1 MRICILGGFNMHRL
15 SNSLSICLFTS
26 VALITVPA
34 TAQDETAPVVDEA
47 ADGEIVVFG
56 QGETRQVQEVSS
68 KELLILA
75 PGTSPLKAIEKLPSV
90 SFQSADPF
98 GTYEWSSRI
107 SIRGFNQN
115 QLGFTLDGI
124 PLGDSSYGN
133 NNGLHIGRAIISEN
147 IGVTRV
153 SQGSGSIGTQATNNL
168 GGTLEFF
175 SADPTGGLGF
185 DANLTYGSENTVR
198 GFGRFNFGEAG
209 GIRGFVS
216 GVYHNAEK
224 WKGGGDQRNWQI
236 NAKAII
242 PVGDAEFDAYFGY
255 SDRAEQDYQ
264 DLSLEIIDRLGYNH
278 DNFFPNYALAI
289 QIADIANNIDLRNNS
304 TGALGGDGRSDIT
317 GNAPTNPA
325 AGTVFPAPYISIDD
339 SYYDASGLRKDTL
352 AAYGLTAPLDEGVT
366 FKIKAYYH
374 DNTGQGTWATPYVP
388 SPNGVPLS
396 VRTTEYDIQ
405 RGGVFGSLNAQIGDH
420 EITIGGWYE
429 HNDFTQA
436 RRFYA
441 FDSRTAPN
449 RDLTNFQRNP
459 FFTQWL
465 FDFNTDTL
473 QYHVQ
478 DKISLGN
485 LTINLGWKG
494 FQVNNEA
501 SPRVQGALAA
511 GKIRSK
517 DWFQPHAGLAYRLN
531 DKAEVFGGFTQVTRA
546 FVSSATSGP
555 FSTTQAGFNALIARG
570 LKPEESDTYELG
582 VRYNDT
588 IFNGVI
594 GVYYVN
600 FRNRLLGVQT
610 GAGIVGNPAILQ
622 NVGSVRSLGF
632 EAAGDVRLG
641 GGLSLFASYS
651 YNDATYRD
659 DVVIPPSA
667 ITTPPTPPN
676 IIPTSG
682 RNVVDAPKHLLKG
695 EVMYDSDTFFGRL
708 GANYMSR
715 RYFNYLNDRS
725 VSGRVLVD
733 ATLGYRFDAGLRS
746 PIELQLNATNL
757 LDKDYVSTIGS
768 NGFGNSGDNQT
779 LLAGA
784 PQQFFATVKV
794 GF

>member
-1 MRICILGGFNMHRL
+1 MRK
-15 SNSLSICLFTS
+15 
-26 VALITVPA
+26 ITVMLLAGVAFGSLPVMA
-34 TAQDETAPVVDEA
+34 QQSNAPTTAGSEEA
-47 ADGEIVVFG
+47 EIVVFG

-98 GTYEWSSRI
+98 GTYEWSSRV

-115 QLGFTLDGI
+115 QLGYTLDGI

-175 SADPTGGLGF
+175 SADPSDGF
-185 DANLTYGSENTVR
+185 GVDANLTYGSSNTMR
-198 GFGRFNFGEAG
+198 AFGRINFGEAG
-209 GIRGFVS
+209 GVRGFLS
-216 GVYHNAEK
+216 GVYHNADK
-224 WKGGGDQRNWQI
+224 WKGGGEQRSMHV

-242 PVGDAEFDAYFGY
+242 PVGDAEFDGFFSY

-264 DLSLEIIDRLGYNH
+264 DLSLEMINRLGYDH
-278 DNFFPNYALAI
+278 DNYFPDYAKAI
-289 QIADIANNIDLRNNS
+289 SAARGVYVAPINNL
-304 TGALGGDGRSDIT
+304 
-317 GNAPTNPA
+317 
-325 AGTVFPAPYISIDD
+325 DD
-339 SYYDASGLRKDTL
+339 SYYDASGLRKDLL
-352 AAYGLTAPLDEGVT
+352 ASYGLTAPLADGVT

-374 DNTGQGTWATPYVP
+374 NNTGQGTWGTPYVP
-388 SPNGVPLS
+388 SPNGVPMS
-396 VRTTEYDIQ
+396 ARTTEYDIQ
-405 RGGVFGSLNAQIGDH
+405 RGGVFSSLNAEVGDH
-420 EITIGGWYE
+420 EVTVGSWYE

-441 FDSRTAPN
+441 YESNTTPGLDHTKF
-449 RDLTNFQRNP
+449 LVNP

-473 QYHVQ
+473 QYYVQ
-478 DKISLGN
+478 DKISLGD

-494 FQVNNEA
+494 FQVNNE
-501 SPRVQGALAA
+501 SDPRIQGSLAA
-511 GKIRSK
+511 GKIKSQ
-517 DWFQPHAGLAYRLN
+517 DWFQPHAGVAYKLT
-531 DKAEVFGGFTQVTRA
+531 DKAEIFGGFTQVTRA

-555 FSTTQAGFNALIARG
+555 FATTQAGFNALVTRG
-570 LKPEESDTYELG
+570 LKPESSDTFELG
-582 VRYNDT
+582 ARYNDNV
-588 IFNGVI
+588 FNGVI

-641 GGLSLFASYS
+641 GGMTLFASYS
-651 YNDATYRD
+651 YTGATYREN
-659 DVVIPPSA
+659 VI
-667 ITTPPTPPN
+667 TPTAV
-676 IIPTSG
+676 IATKG
-682 RNVVDAPKHLLKG
+682 KEVVDTPKHLLRG
-695 EVMYDSDTFFGRL
+695 EVAYDSDAFFGRV
-708 GANYMSR
+708 GANYMSK

-725 VSGRVLVD
+725 VPGRVLVD
-733 ATLGYRFDAGLRS
+733 ATVGYRLDAGLRA
-746 PIELQLNATNL
+746 PLELQLNATNL
-757 LDKDYVSTIGS
+757 FGKDYVSTIGS

-779 LLAGA
+779 LLAGSPRQVFVTLKA
-784 PQQFFATVKV
+784 

>member
-1 MRICILGGFNMHRL
+1 MRKFTSILL
-15 SNSLSICLFTS
+15 AS
-26 VALITVPA
+26 VALIASPA
-34 TAQDETAPVVDEA
+34 MAQQANSPAETETTED
-47 ADGEIVVFG
+47 EIVVFG
-56 QGETRQVQEVSS
+56 QGETRQVQEISS

-90 SFQSADPF
+90 NFQSADPF
-98 GTYEWSSRI
+98 GTYEWSSRV

-115 QLGFTLDGI
+115 QLGYTLDGI
-124 PLGDSSYGN
+124 PLGDSTYGN

-175 SADPTGGLGF
+175 SADPNDGF
-185 DANLTYGSENTVR
+185 GVDANLTYGSENTIR
-198 GFGRFNFGEAG
+198 GFGRVNFGEAD
-209 GIRGFVS
+209 GIRGFIS
-216 GVYHNAEK
+216 GVYHNSEK

-242 PVGDAEFDAYFGY
+242 PVGVAEFDAYFAY

-264 DLSLEIIDRLGYNH
+264 DLSLEMIARLGYDH
-278 DNFFPNYALAI
+278 DNYFPDYAAAI
-289 QIADIANNIDLRNNS
+289 RAAQGVFAAPINNL
-304 TGALGGDGRSDIT
+304 
-317 GNAPTNPA
+317 
-325 AGTVFPAPYISIDD
+325 DD

-352 AAYGLTAPLDEGVT
+352 AAYGLTAPLGDGVT

-374 DNTGQGTWATPYVP
+374 DNTGQGTWGTPYVP
-388 SPNGVPLS
+388 SPNGVPMS
-396 VRTTEYDIQ
+396 IRTTEYDIQ
-405 RGGVFGSLNAQIGDH
+405 RGGVFSSLNAEVGDH
-420 EITIGGWYE
+420 EITVGGWYE

-441 FDSRTAPN
+441 YESLTTPG
-449 RDLTNFQRNP
+449 RDHTKFQRNP

-473 QYHVQ
+473 QYYVQ
-478 DKISLGN
+478 DKISLGD

-494 FQVNNEA
+494 FQVSNEA
-501 SPRVQGALAA
+501 DPRIKGALAA
-511 GKIRSK
+511 GKIKST
-517 DWFQPHAGLAYRLN
+517 DWFQPHAGVAYKLT
-531 DKAEVFGGFTQVTRA
+531 DKAEIFGGFTQVTRA

-582 VRYNDT
+582 ARYNDSV
-588 IFNGVI
+588 FNGVI

-622 NVGSVRSLGF
+622 NVGSVRSIGF
-632 EAAGDVRLG
+632 EAAGDLRLG
-641 GGLSLFASYS
+641 GGLTLFASYS
-651 YNDATYRD
+651 YTDASYRD
-659 DVVIPPSA
+659 DVV
-667 ITTPPTPPN
+667 TPTA
-676 IIPTSG
+676 IIPTKG
-682 RNVVDAPKHLLKG
+682 KDVVDTPKHLLRG
-695 EVMYDSDTFFGRL
+695 EIAYDSDSFFGRI
-708 GANYMSR
+708 GANYMSK

-725 VSGRVLVD
+725 VSSRVLVD
-733 ATLGYRFDAGLRS
+733 ATIGYRFDMGMRT

-757 LDKDYVSTIGS
+757 LDKKYVSTIGS

>member
-1 MRICILGGFNMHRL
+1 MRRFITILL
-15 SNSLSICLFTS
+15 ATS
-26 VALITVPA
+26 AIA
-34 TAQDETAPVVDEA
+34 TSAAAQDTENLPADDLA
-47 ADGEIVVFG
+47 ASEEIVVFG
-56 QGETRQVQEVSS
+56 QGETRQVQELTS

-90 SFQSADPF
+90 NFQSADPF
-98 GTYEWSSRI
+98 GTYEWSSRV

-115 QLGFTLDGI
+115 QLGYTLDGI
-124 PLGDSSYGN
+124 PLGDSTYGN

-175 SADPTGGLGF
+175 SMDPNDGF
-185 DANLTYGSENTVR
+185 GVDANLTYGSENTIR
-198 GFGRFNFGEAG
+198 GFGRVNFGEVD

-242 PVGDAEFDAYFGY
+242 PVGQAEFDAYFAY

-264 DLSLEIIDRLGYNH
+264 DLSLEMIARLGYDH
-278 DNFFPNYALAI
+278 DNYFPDYATAI
-289 QIADIANNIDLRNNS
+289 RAAQGIFVAPINNL
-304 TGALGGDGRSDIT
+304 
-317 GNAPTNPA
+317 
-325 AGTVFPAPYISIDD
+325 DD

-352 AAYGLTAPLDEGVT
+352 ASYGLTAPLDDGVT

-374 DNTGQGTWATPYVP
+374 DNTGQGTWGTPYVP

-396 VRTTEYDIQ
+396 IRTTEYDIQ
-405 RGGVFGSLNAQIGDH
+405 RGGVFSSLNAEVGNH
-420 EITIGGWYE
+420 EITVGGWYE

-441 FDSRTAPN
+441 YESLTTPG
-449 RDLTNFQRNP
+449 RDHTKFQRNP

-473 QYHVQ
+473 QYYVQ
-478 DKISLGN
+478 DKMTFGD
-485 LTINLGWKG
+485 LTVNVGWKG

-501 SPRVQGALAA
+501 DPRVQGALAA
-511 GKIRSK
+511 GKIKSK
-517 DWFQPHAGLAYRLN
+517 DWFQPHVGAAYKLN
-531 DKAEVFGGFTQVTRA
+531 DKAEIFGGFTQVTRA

-582 VRYNDT
+582 ARYNDNV
-588 IFNGVI
+588 FNGVI

-622 NVGSVRSLGF
+622 NVGGVRSIGF

-641 GGLSLFASYS
+641 GGLTLFASYS

-659 DVVIPPSA
+659 DVV
-667 ITTPPTPPN
+667 TPTAT
-676 IIPTSG
+676 IATDG
-682 RNVVDAPKHLLKG
+682 KDVVDTPKHMLRG
-695 EVMYDSDTFFGRL
+695 EIAYDSDTFFGRV
-708 GANYMSR
+708 GANYMSK

-725 VSGRVLVD
+725 VPSRVLVD

-757 LDKDYVSTIGS
+757 LDKKYVATIGS

>member
-1 MRICILGGFNMHRL
+1 MRK
-15 SNSLSICLFTS
+15 
-26 VALITVPA
+26 ITVMLLAGVAFGSVPVMA
-34 TAQDETAPVVDEA
+34 QQSNAPTTADSEEA
-47 ADGEIVVFG
+47 EIVVFG

-98 GTYEWSSRI
+98 GTYEWSSRV

-115 QLGFTLDGI
+115 QLGYTLDGI

-175 SADPTGGLGF
+175 SADPSDGF
-185 DANLTYGSENTVR
+185 GADANLTYGSSNTMR
-198 GFGRFNFGEAG
+198 AFGRINFGEAG
-209 GIRGFVS
+209 GVRGFLS
-216 GVYHNAEK
+216 GVYHNADK
-224 WKGGGDQRNWQI
+224 WKGGGEQRSMHV

-242 PVGDAEFDAYFGY
+242 PVGDAEFDGFFSY

-264 DLSLEIIDRLGYNH
+264 DLSLEMINRLGYDH
-278 DNFFPNYALAI
+278 DNYFPDYAKAI
-289 QIADIANNIDLRNNS
+289 AAARGVYVAPINNL
-304 TGALGGDGRSDIT
+304 
-317 GNAPTNPA
+317 
-325 AGTVFPAPYISIDD
+325 DD

-352 AAYGLTAPLDEGVT
+352 ASYGLSATLADGVT

-374 DNTGQGTWATPYVP
+374 NNTGQGTWGTPYVP
-388 SPNGVPLS
+388 SPNGVPMS
-396 VRTTEYDIQ
+396 ARTTEYDIQ
-405 RGGVFGSLNAQIGDH
+405 RGGVFSSLNAEVGDH
-420 EITIGGWYE
+420 EVTVGSWYE

-441 FDSRTAPN
+441 YESNTTPGLDHTKF
-449 RDLTNFQRNP
+449 LTNP

-473 QYHVQ
+473 QYYVQ
-478 DKISLGN
+478 DKISLGD

-494 FQVNNEA
+494 FQVNNE
-501 SPRVQGALAA
+501 SDPRIQGSLAA
-511 GKIRSK
+511 GKIKSQ
-517 DWFQPHAGLAYRLN
+517 DWFQPHAGVAYKLT
-531 DKAEVFGGFTQVTRA
+531 DKAEIFGGFTQVTRA

-555 FSTTQAGFNALIARG
+555 FATTQAGFNALVTRG
-570 LKPEESDTYELG
+570 LKPESSDTFELG
-582 VRYNDT
+582 ARYNDNV
-588 IFNGVI
+588 FNGVI

-632 EAAGDVRLG
+632 EAAGDIRLG
-641 GGLSLFASYS
+641 GGMTLFASYS
-651 YNDATYRD
+651 YTGATYREN
-659 DVVIPPSA
+659 VI
-667 ITTPPTPPN
+667 TPTAV
-676 IIPTSG
+676 IATKG
-682 RNVVDAPKHLLKG
+682 KEVVDTPKHLLRG
-695 EVMYDSDTFFGRL
+695 EFAYDNDAFFGRV
-708 GANYMSR
+708 GANYMSK

-725 VSGRVLVD
+725 VPSRVLVD
-733 ATLGYRFDAGLRS
+733 ATVGYRLDAGLRA
-746 PIELQLNATNL
+746 PLELQLNATNL
-757 LDKDYVSTIGS
+757 FGIDYVSTIGS

-779 LLAGA
+779 LLAGSPRQVFVTLKA
-784 PQQFFATVKV
+784 

>member
-1 MRICILGGFNMHRL
+1 MRK
-15 SNSLSICLFTS
+15 
-26 VALITVPA
+26 ITVMLLAGVAFGSVPVMA
-34 TAQDETAPVVDEA
+34 QQSNAPTTAGSEEA
-47 ADGEIVVFG
+47 EIVVFG

-98 GTYEWSSRI
+98 GTYEWSSRV

-115 QLGFTLDGI
+115 QLGYTLDGI

-175 SADPTGGLGF
+175 SADPSDGF
-185 DANLTYGSENTVR
+185 GVDANLTYGSSNTMR
-198 GFGRFNFGEAG
+198 AFGRINFGEAG
-209 GIRGFVS
+209 GVRGFLS
-216 GVYHNAEK
+216 GVYHNADK
-224 WKGGGDQRNWQI
+224 WKGGGEQRSMHV

-242 PVGDAEFDAYFGY
+242 PVGDAEFDGFFSY

-264 DLSLEIIDRLGYNH
+264 DLSLEMINRLGYDH
-278 DNFFPNYALAI
+278 DNYFPDYAKAI
-289 QIADIANNIDLRNNS
+289 SAARGTYVAPINNL
-304 TGALGGDGRSDIT
+304 
-317 GNAPTNPA
+317 
-325 AGTVFPAPYISIDD
+325 DD

-352 AAYGLTAPLDEGVT
+352 ASYGLTAPLADGVT

-374 DNTGQGTWATPYVP
+374 NNTGQGTWGTPYVP
-388 SPNGVPLS
+388 SPNGVPMS
-396 VRTTEYDIQ
+396 ARTTEYDIQ
-405 RGGVFGSLNAQIGDH
+405 RGGVFSSLNAEVGDH
-420 EITIGGWYE
+420 EVTVGSWYE

-441 FDSRTAPN
+441 YESNTTPGLDHTKF
-449 RDLTNFQRNP
+449 LTNP

-473 QYHVQ
+473 QYYVQ
-478 DKISLGN
+478 DKISLGD

-494 FQVNNEA
+494 FQVNNE
-501 SPRVQGALAA
+501 SDPRIQGSLAA
-511 GKIRSK
+511 GKIKSQ
-517 DWFQPHAGLAYRLN
+517 DWFQPHAGVAYKLT
-531 DKAEVFGGFTQVTRA
+531 DKAEIFGGFTQVTRA

-555 FSTTQAGFNALIARG
+555 FATTQAGFNALVTRG
-570 LKPEESDTYELG
+570 LKPESSDTFELG
-582 VRYNDT
+582 ARYNDNV
-588 IFNGVI
+588 FNGVI

-641 GGLSLFASYS
+641 GGMTLFASYS
-651 YNDATYRD
+651 YTGATYREN
-659 DVVIPPSA
+659 VI
-667 ITTPPTPPN
+667 TPTAV
-676 IIPTSG
+676 IATKG
-682 RNVVDAPKHLLKG
+682 KEVVDTPKHLLRG
-695 EVMYDSDTFFGRL
+695 EFAYDNDAFFGRV
-708 GANYMSR
+708 GANYMSK

-725 VSGRVLVD
+725 VPSRVLVD
-733 ATLGYRFDAGLRS
+733 ATVGYRLDAGLRA
-746 PIELQLNATNL
+746 PLELQLNATNL
-757 LDKDYVSTIGS
+757 FGIDYVSTIGS

-779 LLAGA
+779 LLAGSPRQVFVTLKA
-784 PQQFFATVKV
+784 

>member
-1 MRICILGGFNMHRL
+1 MRIRYLLLL
-15 SNSLSICLFTS
+15 SC
-26 VALITVPA
+26 VPFSSA
-34 TAQDETAPVVDEA
+34 AFAQSPVDESVEEEA
-47 ADGEIVVFG
+47 AIVVFG
-56 QGETRQVQEVSS
+56 QGQTRQVQELDSEDLS
-68 KELLILA
+68 ILA

-90 SFQSADPF
+90 NFQSADPF
-98 GTYEWSSRI
+98 GTYEWSSRV

-175 SADPTGGLGF
+175 SADPNSGTGA
-185 DANLTYGSENTVR
+185 DANLTYGSENTLR
-198 GFGRFNFGEAG
+198 GFARLNWGEAG

-236 NAKAII
+236 NAKALI
-242 PVGDAEFDAYFGY
+242 PVGDAEFDAYFSY

-264 DLSLEIIDRLGYNH
+264 DLSLEMINRLGYDH
-278 DNFFPNYALAI
+278 DNFFPDYATAI
-289 QIADIANNIDLRNNS
+289 NAARNIFVAPINNR
-304 TGALGGDGRSDIT
+304 
-317 GNAPTNPA
+317 
-325 AGTVFPAPYISIDD
+325 DD

-352 AAYGLTAPLDEGVT
+352 AGYGLTAPLDEGVT

-374 DNTGQGTWATPYVP
+374 DNTGQGTWGTPYVA
-388 SPNGVPLS
+388 SPNGVPMS

-405 RGGVFGSLNAQIGDH
+405 RGGVFSSLNAEIGDH

-441 FDSRTAPN
+441 YESLTTPG
-449 RDLTNFQRNP
+449 RDHLKFQRNP

-473 QYHVQ
+473 QYYVQ
-478 DKISLGN
+478 DKISFGD
-485 LTINLGWKG
+485 LTVNLGWKG

-501 SPRVQGALAA
+501 DPRVQGSLAA
-511 GKIRSK
+511 GKIKSK
-517 DWFQPHAGLAYRLN
+517 DWFQPHAGVAYKLN
-531 DKAEVFGGFTQVTRA
+531 DKAELFGGFTQVTRA

-555 FSTTQAGFNALIARG
+555 FSTTQAGFDALRTRG
-570 LKPEESDTYELG
+570 LKPEESDTFELG
-582 VRYNDT
+582 ARYNDPV
-588 IFNGVI
+588 FNGVI

-600 FRNRLLGVQT
+600 FRNRLLGVPT
-610 GAGIVGNPAILQ
+610 GPGIVGNPAILQ
-622 NVGSVRSLGF
+622 NVGGVRSIGF

-641 GGLSLFASYS
+641 SGLTLFASYS
-651 YNDATYRD
+651 YTDASYRD
-659 DVVIPPSA
+659 DV
-667 ITTPPTPPN
+667 
-676 IIPTSG
+676 IIPGVVPTIIG
-682 RNVVDAPKHLLKG
+682 IKGKTVVDTPKHLLRG
-695 EVMYDSDTFFGRL
+695 EFAYDSDTFFGRL
-708 GANYMSR
+708 GANYMSK
-715 RYFNYLNDRS
+715 RYFTYTNDQS
-725 VSGRVLVD
+725 VGARVLVD
-733 ATLGYRFDAGLRS
+733 ATLGYRFDAGLRA

-757 LDKDYVSTIGS
+757 LDKKYVSTIGS

-779 LLAGA
+779 LLAGV
-784 PQQFFATVKV
+784 PQQFFATLKV

>member
-1 MRICILGGFNMHRL
+1 MRKI
-15 SNSLSICLFTS
+15 S
-26 VALITVPA
+26 VLLLVTAAFGAAPA
-34 TAQDETAPVVDEA
+34 MAQEVTAPAADSVDE
-47 ADGEIVVFG
+47 EIVVFG
-56 QGETRQVQEVSS
+56 KGETRQVQEVGS
-68 KELLILA
+68 KELLLLA

-90 SFQSADPF
+90 NFQSADPF
-98 GTYEWSSRI
+98 GTYEWSSRV

-115 QLGFTLDGI
+115 QLGYSLDGI

-153 SQGSGSIGTQATNNL
+153 SQGAGSIGTQATNNL

-175 SADPTGGLGF
+175 SADVKDGF
-185 DANLTYGSENTVR
+185 GVDANLTYGSENTMRAFSRV
-198 GFGRFNFGEAG
+198 NFGEAG
-209 GIRGFVS
+209 GVRGFVS
-216 GVYHNAEK
+216 GVYHKADK
-224 WKGGGDQRNWQI
+224 WKGGGEQKNWQF

-242 PVGDAEFDAYFGY
+242 PVGDAEFDAYFAY

-264 DLSLEIIDRLGYNH
+264 DLSLEMIRRLGYNH
-278 DNFFPNYALAI
+278 DNYFPNYAKAI
-289 QIADIANNIDLRNNS
+289 NAARGIFVAPINNL
-304 TGALGGDGRSDIT
+304 
-317 GNAPTNPA
+317 
-325 AGTVFPAPYISIDD
+325 DD

-352 AAYGLTAPLDEGVT
+352 ASYGLTAPLGEGVT

-374 DNTGQGTWATPYVP
+374 DNTGQGTWGTPYVP
-388 SPNGVPLS
+388 SPNGVPMS

-405 RGGVFGSLNAQIGDH
+405 RGGVFSSLNAQVGDH

-441 FDSRTAPN
+441 YESNTTPG
-449 RDLTNFQRNP
+449 RDHLKFMRNP

-473 QYHVQ
+473 QYYVQ
-478 DKISLGN
+478 DKITLGD
-485 LTINLGWKG
+485 LTINVGWKG
-494 FQVNNEA
+494 FQVNNE
-501 SPRVQGALAA
+501 SDPRIQGSLAA
-511 GKIRSK
+511 GKIKTK
-517 DWFQPHAGLAYRLN
+517 DWFQPHVGVAYQLN

-570 LKPEESDTYELG
+570 LKPEESDTFELG
-582 VRYNDT
+582 ARYNDNV
-588 IFNGVI
+588 FNGVI

-622 NVGSVRSLGF
+622 NVGAVRSIGF
-632 EAAGDVRLG
+632 EAAGDLRLG

-651 YNDATYRD
+651 YTGATYRD
-659 DVVIPPSA
+659 NVITPTATIATDGKDVVD
-667 ITTPPTPPN
+667 T
-676 IIPTSG
+676 
-682 RNVVDAPKHLLKG
+682 PKHLLRG
-695 EVMYDSDTFFGRL
+695 EIAYDSDTFFGRV
-708 GANYMSR
+708 GANYMSK
-715 RYFNYLNDRS
+715 RYFTYLNDQS
-725 VSGRVLVD
+725 VPSRVLVD
-733 ATLGYRFDAGLRS
+733 ATLGYRFDAGLRA

-757 LDKDYVSTIGS
+757 LDKAYVATIGS

>member
-1 MRICILGGFNMHRL
+1 MRKITMMLLAGVAFGSVPVMAQQ
-15 SNSLSICLFTS
+15 SNAPT
-26 VALITVPA
+26 
-34 TAQDETAPVVDEA
+34 TADSEEA
-47 ADGEIVVFG
+47 EIVVFG

-98 GTYEWSSRI
+98 GTYEWSSRV

-115 QLGFTLDGI
+115 QLGYTLDGI

-175 SADPTGGLGF
+175 SADPSDGF
-185 DANLTYGSENTVR
+185 GVDANLTYGSSNTMR
-198 GFGRFNFGEAG
+198 AFGRINFGEAG
-209 GIRGFVS
+209 GVRGFLS
-216 GVYHNAEK
+216 GVYHNADK
-224 WKGGGDQRNWQI
+224 WKGGGEQRSMHV

-242 PVGDAEFDAYFGY
+242 PVGDAEFDGFFSY

-264 DLSLEIIDRLGYNH
+264 DLSLEMINRLGYDH
-278 DNFFPNYALAI
+278 DNYFPDYAKAI
-289 QIADIANNIDLRNNS
+289 SAARGVYVAPINNL
-304 TGALGGDGRSDIT
+304 
-317 GNAPTNPA
+317 
-325 AGTVFPAPYISIDD
+325 DD
-339 SYYDASGLRKDTL
+339 SYYDASGLRKDLL
-352 AAYGLTAPLDEGVT
+352 ASYGLTAPLADGVT

-374 DNTGQGTWATPYVP
+374 NNTGQGTWGTPYVP
-388 SPNGVPLS
+388 SPNGVPMS
-396 VRTTEYDIQ
+396 ARTTEYDIQ
-405 RGGVFGSLNAQIGDH
+405 RGGVFSSLNAEVGDH
-420 EITIGGWYE
+420 AVTVGGWYE

-441 FDSRTAPN
+441 YESNTTPGLDHTKFLS
-449 RDLTNFQRNP
+449 NP

-473 QYHVQ
+473 QYYVQ
-478 DKISLGN
+478 DKISLGD

-494 FQVNNEA
+494 FQVNNE
-501 SPRVQGALAA
+501 SDPRIQGSLAA
-511 GKIRSK
+511 GKIKSQ
-517 DWFQPHAGLAYRLN
+517 DWFQPHAGVAYKMT
-531 DKAEVFGGFTQVTRA
+531 DKAEIFGGFTQVTRA

-555 FSTTQAGFNALIARG
+555 FATTQAGFDALLARG
-570 LKPEESDTYELG
+570 LKPESSDTFELG
-582 VRYNDT
+582 ARYNDNV
-588 IFNGVI
+588 FNGVI

-641 GGLSLFASYS
+641 GGMTLFASYS
-651 YNDATYRD
+651 YTGATYREN
-659 DVVIPPSA
+659 VI
-667 ITTPPTPPN
+667 TPTAV
-676 IIPTSG
+676 IATKG
-682 RNVVDAPKHLLKG
+682 KEVVDTPKHLLRG
-695 EVMYDSDTFFGRL
+695 EVAYDGDAFFGRV
-708 GANYMSR
+708 GANYMSK

-725 VSGRVLVD
+725 VPSRVLVD
-733 ATLGYRFDAGLRS
+733 ATVGYRLDAGLRA
-746 PIELQLNATNL
+746 PLELQLNATNL
-757 LDKDYVSTIGS
+757 FGTDYVSTIGS

-779 LLAGA
+779 LLAGSPRQVFVTLKA
-784 PQQFFATVKV
+784 

>member
-1 MRICILGGFNMHRL
+1 MRKITFILLAGVTFG
-15 SNSLSICLFTS
+15 S
-26 VALITVPA
+26 VPVFAQENIVPA
-34 TAQDETAPVVDEA
+34 ADNSDEPA
-47 ADGEIVVFG
+47 IVVFG
-56 QGETRQVQEVSS
+56 RGETRQVQEVTS

-90 SFQSADPF
+90 NFQSADPF
-98 GTYEWSSRI
+98 GTYEWSSRV

-115 QLGFTLDGI
+115 QLGYTLDGI

-175 SADPTGGLGF
+175 SADVTDGF
-185 DANLTYGSENTVR
+185 GVDANLTYGSSNTMR
-198 GFGRFNFGEAG
+198 AFGRVNFGEAG
-209 GIRGFVS
+209 GVRGFLS
-216 GVYHNAEK
+216 GVYHNADK
-224 WKGGGDQRNWQI
+224 WKGGGEQRSMHV

-242 PVGDAEFDAYFGY
+242 PVGDAEFDAYFSY

-264 DLSLEIIDRLGYNH
+264 DLSLEMINRLGYDH
-278 DNFFPNYALAI
+278 DNYFPDYAKAI
-289 QIADIANNIDLRNNS
+289 AAARGVFVAPINNL
-304 TGALGGDGRSDIT
+304 
-317 GNAPTNPA
+317 
-325 AGTVFPAPYISIDD
+325 DD

-352 AAYGLTAPLDEGVT
+352 AAYGLTAPLDDGVT
-366 FKIKAYYH
+366 FKIRAYYH
-374 DNTGQGTWATPYVP
+374 DNTGQGTWGTPYVP
-388 SPNGVPLS
+388 SPNGVPMS

-405 RGGVFGSLNAQIGDH
+405 RGGVFSSLNAAVGDH

-441 FDSRTAPN
+441 YESNTNPG
-449 RDLTNFQRNP
+449 RDHTKFMRNS

-473 QYHVQ
+473 QYYVQ

-485 LTINLGWKG
+485 LTVNLGWKG
-494 FQVNNEA
+494 FQVNNE
-501 SPRVQGALAA
+501 SDPRVQGSLAS
-511 GKIRSK
+511 GKIKSQ
-517 DWFQPHAGLAYRLN
+517 DWFQPHVGAAFKIS

-555 FSTTQAGFNALIARG
+555 FSTTQAGFNALISRG
-570 LKPEESDTYELG
+570 LKPESSDTFELG
-582 VRYNDT
+582 ARYNDSV
-588 IFNGVI
+588 FNGVI

-622 NVGSVRSLGF
+622 NVGSVRSIGF

-641 GGLSLFASYS
+641 GGLTLFASYS
-651 YNDATYRD
+651 YTGATYED
-659 DVVIPPSA
+659 NVITPTATIATKGKDVVD
-667 ITTPPTPPN
+667 T
-676 IIPTSG
+676 
-682 RNVVDAPKHLLKG
+682 PKHLLRG
-695 EVMYDSDTFFGRL
+695 EVAYDSDTFFGRL
-708 GANYMSR
+708 GANYMSK

-725 VSGRVLVD
+725 VPARVLID
-733 ATLGYRFDAGLRS
+733 ATLGYRFDAGMRVPL
-746 PIELQLNATNL
+746 ELQLNAVNL
-757 LDKDYVSTIGS
+757 LDKKYVATIGS

-784 PQQFFATVKV
+784 PQQFFVTLKA

>member
-1 MRICILGGFNMHRL
+1 MRT
-15 SNSLSICLFTS
+15 FTS
-26 VALITVPA
+26 ILLASAALIASPTMAQQANTPA
-34 TAQDETAPVVDEA
+34 ETGTAED
-47 ADGEIVVFG
+47 EIVVFG
-56 QGETRQVQEVSS
+56 QGETRQVQEINS
-68 KELLILA
+68 KELLLLA

-90 SFQSADPF
+90 NFQSADPF
-98 GTYEWSSRI
+98 GTYEWSSRV

-115 QLGFTLDGI
+115 QLGYTLDGI
-124 PLGDSSYGN
+124 PLGDSTYGN
-133 NNGLHIGRAIISEN
+133 NNGLHIGRAIISDN

-175 SADPTGGLGF
+175 SADPKDGF
-185 DANLTYGSENTVR
+185 GVDANLTYGSENTIR
-198 GFGRFNFGEAG
+198 GFGRVNFGEAD
-209 GIRGFVS
+209 GIRGFIS

-242 PVGDAEFDAYFGY
+242 PVGVAEFDAYFAY

-264 DLSLEIIDRLGYNH
+264 DLSLEMIARLGYDH
-278 DNFFPNYALAI
+278 DNYFPDYATAI
-289 QIADIANNIDLRNNS
+289 RAAQGVFVAPINNL
-304 TGALGGDGRSDIT
+304 
-317 GNAPTNPA
+317 
-325 AGTVFPAPYISIDD
+325 DD

-352 AAYGLTAPLDEGVT
+352 AAYGLTAPLGDGVT

-374 DNTGQGTWATPYVP
+374 DNTGQGTWGTPYVA
-388 SPNGVPLS
+388 SPNGVPMS
-396 VRTTEYDIQ
+396 IRTTEYDIQ
-405 RGGVFGSLNAQIGDH
+405 RGGVFSSLNADIGDH
-420 EITIGGWYE
+420 EITVGGWYE

-441 FDSRTAPN
+441 YESLTTPG
-449 RDLTNFQRNP
+449 RDHTKFQRNP

-473 QYHVQ
+473 QYYVQ
-478 DKISLGN
+478 DKISMGD

-501 SPRVQGALAA
+501 DPRVQGPLAA
-511 GKIRSK
+511 GKIKST
-517 DWFQPHAGLAYRLN
+517 DWFQPHAGVAYKLN
-531 DKAEVFGGFTQVTRA
+531 DKAEIFGGFTQVTRA

-555 FSTTQAGFNALIARG
+555 FSTTQAGFNALIVRG
-570 LKPEESDTYELG
+570 LKPEESDTFELG
-582 VRYNDT
+582 ARYNDSV
-588 IFNGVI
+588 FNGVI

-610 GAGIVGNPAILQ
+610 GAGILGNPAILQ
-622 NVGSVRSLGF
+622 NVGSVRSIGF
-632 EAAGDVRLG
+632 EAAGDLRLG
-641 GGLSLFASYS
+641 GGLTLFASYS
-651 YNDATYRD
+651 YNDASYRD
-659 DVVIPPSA
+659 DVV
-667 ITTPPTPPN
+667 TPTA
-676 IIPTSG
+676 IIPTKG
-682 RNVVDAPKHLLKG
+682 KNVVDTPKHLLRG
-695 EVMYDSDTFFGRL
+695 EIAYDSDSFFGRI
-708 GANYMSR
+708 GANYMSK

-725 VSGRVLVD
+725 VSSRVLID
-733 ATLGYRFDAGLRS
+733 ATLGYRFDMGMRS

-757 LDKDYVSTIGS
+757 LDKKYVSTIGS

>member
-1 MRICILGGFNMHRL
+1 MRKITMMLLAGVAFGSVPVMAQQ
-15 SNSLSICLFTS
+15 SNAPT
-26 VALITVPA
+26 
-34 TAQDETAPVVDEA
+34 TADSEEA
-47 ADGEIVVFG
+47 EIVVFG

-98 GTYEWSSRI
+98 GTYEWSSRV

-115 QLGFTLDGI
+115 QLGYTLDGI

-175 SADPTGGLGF
+175 SADPSDGF
-185 DANLTYGSENTVR
+185 GVDTNLTYGSSNTMR
-198 GFGRFNFGEAG
+198 AFGRINFGEAG
-209 GIRGFVS
+209 GVRGFLS
-216 GVYHNAEK
+216 GVYHNADK
-224 WKGGGDQRNWQI
+224 WKGGGEQRSMHV

-242 PVGDAEFDAYFGY
+242 PVGDAEFDGFFSY

-264 DLSLEIIDRLGYNH
+264 DLSLEMINRLGYDH
-278 DNFFPNYALAI
+278 DNYFPDYAKAI
-289 QIADIANNIDLRNNS
+289 SAARGVYVAPINNL
-304 TGALGGDGRSDIT
+304 
-317 GNAPTNPA
+317 
-325 AGTVFPAPYISIDD
+325 DD

-352 AAYGLTAPLDEGVT
+352 ASYGLTAPLADGVT

-374 DNTGQGTWATPYVP
+374 NNTGQGTWGTPYVP
-388 SPNGVPLS
+388 SPNGVPMS
-396 VRTTEYDIQ
+396 ARTTEYDIQ
-405 RGGVFGSLNAQIGDH
+405 RGGVFSSLNAEVGDH
-420 EITIGGWYE
+420 EVTVGSWYE

-441 FDSRTAPN
+441 YESNTTPGLDHTKF
-449 RDLTNFQRNP
+449 LTNP

-473 QYHVQ
+473 QYYVQ
-478 DKISLGN
+478 DKISLGD

-494 FQVNNEA
+494 FQVNNE
-501 SPRVQGALAA
+501 SDPRIQGSLAA
-511 GKIRSK
+511 GKIKSQ
-517 DWFQPHAGLAYRLN
+517 DWFQPHAGVAYKLT
-531 DKAEVFGGFTQVTRA
+531 DKAEIFGGFTQVTRA

-555 FSTTQAGFNALIARG
+555 FATTQAGFNALVTRG
-570 LKPEESDTYELG
+570 LKPESSDTFELG
-582 VRYNDT
+582 ARYNDNV
-588 IFNGVI
+588 FNGVI

-641 GGLSLFASYS
+641 GGMTLFASYS
-651 YNDATYRD
+651 YTGATYREN
-659 DVVIPPSA
+659 VI
-667 ITTPPTPPN
+667 TPTAV
-676 IIPTSG
+676 IATKG
-682 RNVVDAPKHLLKG
+682 KEVVDTPKHLLRG
-695 EVMYDSDTFFGRL
+695 EFAYDNDAFFGRV
-708 GANYMSR
+708 GANYMSK

-725 VSGRVLVD
+725 VPSRVLVD
-733 ATLGYRFDAGLRS
+733 ATVGYRLDAGLRA
-746 PIELQLNATNL
+746 PLELQLNATNL
-757 LDKDYVSTIGS
+757 FGIDYVSTIGS

-779 LLAGA
+779 LLAGSPRQVFVTLKA
-784 PQQFFATVKV
+784 

>member
-1 MRICILGGFNMHRL
+1 MRKFTSILL
-15 SNSLSICLFTS
+15 AS
-26 VALITVPA
+26 VALIASPA
-34 TAQDETAPVVDEA
+34 MAQQANLPAETETTED
-47 ADGEIVVFG
+47 EIVVFG
-56 QGETRQVQEVSS
+56 QGETRQVQEISS

-90 SFQSADPF
+90 NFQSADPF
-98 GTYEWSSRI
+98 GTYEWSSRV

-115 QLGFTLDGI
+115 QLGYTLDGI
-124 PLGDSSYGN
+124 PLGDSTYGN

-175 SADPTGGLGF
+175 SADPSDGF
-185 DANLTYGSENTVR
+185 GVDANLTYGSENTIR
-198 GFGRFNFGEAG
+198 GFGRVNFGEAD
-209 GIRGFVS
+209 GIRGFIS

-242 PVGDAEFDAYFGY
+242 PVGVAEFDAYFAY

-264 DLSLEIIDRLGYNH
+264 DLSLEMIARLGYDH
-278 DNFFPNYALAI
+278 DNYFPDYAAAI
-289 QIADIANNIDLRNNS
+289 RAAQGVFAAPINNL
-304 TGALGGDGRSDIT
+304 
-317 GNAPTNPA
+317 
-325 AGTVFPAPYISIDD
+325 DD
-339 SYYDASGLRKDTL
+339 SYYDASGMRKDTL
-352 AAYGLTAPLDEGVT
+352 AAYGLTAPLGDGVT

-374 DNTGQGTWATPYVP
+374 DNTGQGTWGTPYVP
-388 SPNGVPLS
+388 SPNGVPMS
-396 VRTTEYDIQ
+396 IRTTEYDIQ
-405 RGGVFGSLNAQIGDH
+405 RGGVFSSLNAEVGDH
-420 EITIGGWYE
+420 EITVGGWYE

-441 FDSRTAPN
+441 YESLTTPG
-449 RDLTNFQRNP
+449 RDHTKLQRNP

-473 QYHVQ
+473 QYYVQ
-478 DKISLGN
+478 DKISLGD

-501 SPRVQGALAA
+501 DPRVQGALAA
-511 GKIRSK
+511 GKIKSR
-517 DWFQPHAGLAYRLN
+517 DWFQPHAGVAYKLT

-582 VRYNDT
+582 ARYNDSV
-588 IFNGVI
+588 FNGVI

-610 GAGIVGNPAILQ
+610 GAGIVGSPAILQ
-622 NVGSVRSLGF
+622 NVGSVRSIGF
-632 EAAGDVRLG
+632 EAAGDLRLG
-641 GGLSLFASYS
+641 GGLTLFASYS
-651 YNDATYRD
+651 YTDASYRD
-659 DVVIPPSA
+659 DVV
-667 ITTPPTPPN
+667 TPTA
-676 IIPTSG
+676 IIPTKG
-682 RNVVDAPKHLLKG
+682 KDVVDTPKHLLRG
-695 EVMYDSDTFFGRL
+695 EIAYDSDSFFGRI
-708 GANYMSR
+708 GANYMSK

-725 VSGRVLVD
+725 VSSRVLVD
-733 ATLGYRFDAGLRS
+733 ATIGYRFDMGMRT

-757 LDKDYVSTIGS
+757 LDKKYVSTIGS

>member
-1 MRICILGGFNMHRL
+1 MRK
-15 SNSLSICLFTS
+15 
-26 VALITVPA
+26 ITVMLLAGVAFGSVPVMA
-34 TAQDETAPVVDEA
+34 QQSNAPTTAGSEEA
-47 ADGEIVVFG
+47 EIVVFG

-98 GTYEWSSRI
+98 GTYEWSSRV

-115 QLGFTLDGI
+115 QLGYTLDGI

-175 SADPTGGLGF
+175 SADPSDGF
-185 DANLTYGSENTVR
+185 GVDANLTYGSSNTMR
-198 GFGRFNFGEAG
+198 AFGRINFGEAG
-209 GIRGFVS
+209 GVRGFLS
-216 GVYHNAEK
+216 GVYHNADK
-224 WKGGGDQRNWQI
+224 WKGGGEQRSMHV

-242 PVGDAEFDAYFGY
+242 PVGDAEFDGFFSY

-264 DLSLEIIDRLGYNH
+264 DLSLEMINRLGHDH
-278 DNFFPNYALAI
+278 DNYFPDYAKAI
-289 QIADIANNIDLRNNS
+289 SAARGTYVAPINNL
-304 TGALGGDGRSDIT
+304 
-317 GNAPTNPA
+317 
-325 AGTVFPAPYISIDD
+325 DD

-352 AAYGLTAPLDEGVT
+352 ASYGLTAPLADGVT

-374 DNTGQGTWATPYVP
+374 NNTGQGTWGTPYVP
-388 SPNGVPLS
+388 SPNGVPMS
-396 VRTTEYDIQ
+396 ARTTEYDIQ
-405 RGGVFGSLNAQIGDH
+405 RGGVFSSLNAEVGDH
-420 EITIGGWYE
+420 EVTVGSWYE

-441 FDSRTAPN
+441 YESNTTPGLDHTKF
-449 RDLTNFQRNP
+449 LTNP

-473 QYHVQ
+473 QYYVQ
-478 DKISLGN
+478 DKISLGD

-494 FQVNNEA
+494 FQVNNE
-501 SPRVQGALAA
+501 SDPRIQGSLAA
-511 GKIRSK
+511 GKIKSQ
-517 DWFQPHAGLAYRLN
+517 DWFQPHAGVAYKMT
-531 DKAEVFGGFTQVTRA
+531 DKAEIFGGFTQVTRA

-555 FSTTQAGFNALIARG
+555 FATTQAGFNALVTRG
-570 LKPEESDTYELG
+570 LKPESSDTFELG
-582 VRYNDT
+582 ARYNDNV
-588 IFNGVI
+588 FNGVI

-641 GGLSLFASYS
+641 GGMTLFASYS
-651 YNDATYRD
+651 YTGATYRE
-659 DVVIPPSA
+659 DVITPTAVIA
-667 ITTPPTPPN
+667 TK
-676 IIPTSG
+676 G
-682 RNVVDAPKHLLKG
+682 KEVVDTPKHLLRG
-695 EVMYDSDTFFGRL
+695 EVAYDSDAFFGRV
-708 GANYMSR
+708 GANYMSK

-725 VSGRVLVD
+725 VPSRVLVD
-733 ATLGYRFDAGLRS
+733 ATVGYRLDAGLRA
-746 PIELQLNATNL
+746 PLELQLNATNL
-757 LDKDYVSTIGS
+757 FGIDYVSTIGS

-779 LLAGA
+779 LLAGSPRQVFVTLKA
-784 PQQFFATVKV
+784 

>member
-1 MRICILGGFNMHRL
+1 MRKITMMLLAGVAFGSVPVMAQQ
-15 SNSLSICLFTS
+15 SNDPT
-26 VALITVPA
+26 
-34 TAQDETAPVVDEA
+34 TADSEEA
-47 ADGEIVVFG
+47 EIVVFG
-56 QGETRQVQEVSS
+56 QGETRQVQEVLS

-98 GTYEWSSRI
+98 GTYEWSSRV

-115 QLGFTLDGI
+115 QLGYTLDGI

-175 SADPTGGLGF
+175 SADPSDGF
-185 DANLTYGSENTVR
+185 GVDANLTYGSSNTMR
-198 GFGRFNFGEAG
+198 AFGRINFGEAG
-209 GIRGFVS
+209 GVRGFLS
-216 GVYHNAEK
+216 GVYHNADK
-224 WKGGGDQRNWQI
+224 WKGGGEQRSMHV

-242 PVGDAEFDAYFGY
+242 PVGDAEFDGFVSY

-264 DLSLEIIDRLGYNH
+264 DLSLEMINRLGYDH
-278 DNFFPNYALAI
+278 DNYFPDYAKAI
-289 QIADIANNIDLRNNS
+289 SAARGVYVAPINNL
-304 TGALGGDGRSDIT
+304 
-317 GNAPTNPA
+317 
-325 AGTVFPAPYISIDD
+325 DD

-352 AAYGLTAPLDEGVT
+352 ASYGLTAPLADAVT

-374 DNTGQGTWATPYVP
+374 NNTGQGTWGTPYVP
-388 SPNGVPLS
+388 SPNGVPMS
-396 VRTTEYDIQ
+396 ARTTEYDIQ
-405 RGGVFGSLNAQIGDH
+405 RGGVFSSLNAEVGDH
-420 EITIGGWYE
+420 EVTVGGWYE

-441 FDSRTAPN
+441 YESNTTPGLDHTKFLA
-449 RDLTNFQRNP
+449 NP

-473 QYHVQ
+473 QYYVQ
-478 DKISLGN
+478 DKISLGD

-494 FQVNNEA
+494 FQVNNE
-501 SPRVQGALAA
+501 SDPRIQGSLAA
-511 GKIRSK
+511 GKIKSQ
-517 DWFQPHAGLAYRLN
+517 DWFQPHAGVAYKMT
-531 DKAEVFGGFTQVTRA
+531 DKAEIFGGFTQVTRA

-555 FSTTQAGFNALIARG
+555 FATTQAGFNALVTRG
-570 LKPEESDTYELG
+570 LKPESSDTFELG
-582 VRYNDT
+582 ARYNDNV
-588 IFNGVI
+588 FNGVI

-641 GGLSLFASYS
+641 GGMTLFASYS
-651 YNDATYRD
+651 YTGATYREN
-659 DVVIPPSA
+659 VI
-667 ITTPPTPPN
+667 TPTAV
-676 IIPTSG
+676 IATKG
-682 RNVVDAPKHLLKG
+682 KEVVDTPKHLLRG
-695 EVMYDSDTFFGRL
+695 EVAYDSDAFFGRV
-708 GANYMSR
+708 GANYMSK

-725 VSGRVLVD
+725 VPSRVLVD
-733 ATLGYRFDAGLRS
+733 ATVGYRLDAGLRA
-746 PIELQLNATNL
+746 PLELQLNATNL
-757 LDKDYVSTIGS
+757 FGIDYVSTIGS

-779 LLAGA
+779 LLAGSPRQVFVTLKA
-784 PQQFFATVKV
+784 

>member
-1 MRICILGGFNMHRL
+1 MRT
-15 SNSLSICLFTS
+15 FTS
-26 VALITVPA
+26 MLLASAALIASPA
-34 TAQDETAPVVDEA
+34 MAQQANLPADTEA
-47 ADGEIVVFG
+47 TDDEIVVFG
-56 QGETRQVQEVSS
+56 QGETRQVQEISS

-90 SFQSADPF
+90 NFQSADPF
-98 GTYEWSSRI
+98 GTYEWSSRV

-115 QLGFTLDGI
+115 QLGYTLDGI
-124 PLGDSSYGN
+124 PLGDSTYGN

-175 SADPTGGLGF
+175 SADPSDGF
-185 DANLTYGSENTVR
+185 GVDANLTYGSENTVR
-198 GFGRFNFGEAG
+198 GFGRVNFGEAD
-209 GIRGFVS
+209 GIRGFIS

-242 PVGDAEFDAYFGY
+242 PVGVAEFDAYFAY

-264 DLSLEIIDRLGYNH
+264 DLSLEMIARLGYDH
-278 DNFFPNYALAI
+278 DNYFPDYATAI
-289 QIADIANNIDLRNNS
+289 RAAQGIFTAPINNL
-304 TGALGGDGRSDIT
+304 
-317 GNAPTNPA
+317 
-325 AGTVFPAPYISIDD
+325 DD

-352 AAYGLTAPLDEGVT
+352 ASYGLSAPLGDGVT

-374 DNTGQGTWATPYVP
+374 DNTGQGTWGTPYVP
-388 SPNGVPLS
+388 SPNGVPMS
-396 VRTTEYDIQ
+396 IRTTEYDIQ
-405 RGGVFGSLNAQIGDH
+405 RGGVFSSLNAQVGDH
-420 EITIGGWYE
+420 EITVGGWYE

-441 FDSRTAPN
+441 YESLTTPG
-449 RDLTNFQRNP
+449 RDHTKFQRNP

-473 QYHVQ
+473 QYYVQ
-478 DKISLGN
+478 DKISLGD

-501 SPRVQGALAA
+501 DPRVQGALAA
-511 GKIRSK
+511 GKIKSR
-517 DWFQPHAGLAYRLN
+517 DWFQPHAGVAYKLT
-531 DKAEVFGGFTQVTRA
+531 DKAEIFGGFTQVTRA

-582 VRYNDT
+582 ARYNDSV
-588 IFNGVI
+588 FNGVI

-622 NVGSVRSLGF
+622 NVGSVRSIGF
-632 EAAGDVRLG
+632 EAAGDLRLG
-641 GGLSLFASYS
+641 GGLTLFASYS
-651 YNDATYRD
+651 YTDASYRD
-659 DVVIPPSA
+659 DVV
-667 ITTPPTPPN
+667 TPTA
-676 IIPTSG
+676 IIPTKG
-682 RNVVDAPKHLLKG
+682 KDVVDTPKHLLRG
-695 EVMYDSDTFFGRL
+695 EIAYDSDSFFGRI
-708 GANYMSR
+708 GANYMSK

-725 VSGRVLVD
+725 VSSRVLVD
-733 ATLGYRFDAGLRS
+733 ATIGYRFDMGMRS

-757 LDKDYVSTIGS
+757 LDKKYVSTIGS